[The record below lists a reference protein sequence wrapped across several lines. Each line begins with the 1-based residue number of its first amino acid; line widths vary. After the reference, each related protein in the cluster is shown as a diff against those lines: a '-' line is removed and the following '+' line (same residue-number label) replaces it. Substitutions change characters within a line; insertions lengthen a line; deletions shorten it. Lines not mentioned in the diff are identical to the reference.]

1 MCDTR
6 DGMGWGF
13 EEVEGGRKGR
23 TVVFDQGRV
32 HGEGWFEGEN
42 LLAVRFGGE
51 GGVRRG
57 WYSCCG
63 LPFSGLEG
71 EMRARWAVC
80 AWM

>member
-57 WYSCCG
+57 G
-63 LPFSGLEG
+63 EG
-71 EMRARWAVC
+71 GTVVVACHFQDWRVR
-80 AWM
+80 